1 MGVSENPEMERGG
14 QEADVADGRGGEEK
28 ENIDA
33 NGRKEEE
40 KEGKGVIDEEK
51 KVENEMDMSRL
62 RTSNPVSTIQIQ
74 TPSPAQTRSLHIATQ
89 NTPSSQQETPS
100 RPSMNSRNYTNRIS
114 LFLFLFHILVAV
126 TAVGFL
132 IYRAVEGLLQ
142 NGEWKRKEKQLL
154 EFWLP
159 QVAGSAIISVFLA
172 WAWQRA
178 FRQWPAFMVRFIL
191 WSSFIFSLTAGILL
205 LCFSMAATDGVGI
218 ALIGFAVGNGLYT
231 CWVTPR
237 IEFAAKVIEKS
248 LEPAAKFPDLN
259 QPTYWLLAIGFMWMS
274 VCSFAV
280 IGALNFHFPPLLIIG
295 LVLSLMWTTEVFR
308 NVVNLTVC
316 RAVSLYYL
324 RGMQSTTQ
332 FCFQRAISRN
342 LGSACLGSLFV
353 PTIEAL
359 RIVARVLNLLKGE
372 DEFMFSCAHCCLKM
386 MEAIFRCGN
395 GWAFVHI
402 AAYGRSFV
410 TASRTTWALFEG
422 TGMEV
427 IVDSDITSAI
437 CFLTGV
443 ASGSVCLIV
452 AASWT
457 HAEHKGFTATVSM
470 LAFFIGYLLTRIGMA
485 MPHACVSC
493 YYVCYAENPG
503 FRLFDNTIK
512 QRIES
517 IRAGRDVVI
526 PTPRIPRPPII

>member
-1 MGVSENPEMERGG
+1 MGVFFFS
-14 QEADVADGRGGEEK
+14 V
-28 ENIDA
+28 
-33 NGRKEEE
+33 
-40 KEGKGVIDEEK
+40 
-51 KVENEMDMSRL
+51 SRFL
-62 RTSNPVSTIQIQ
+62 GDLVCLFDLLLQ
-74 TPSPAQTRSLHIATQ
+74 
-89 NTPSSQQETPS
+89 QQETPS
-100 RPSMNSRNYTNRIS
+100 WPSMNSRNYTNRIS

-159 QVAGSAIISVFLA
+159 QVGGSTIISVFLA

-237 IEFAAKVIEKS
+237 INFAAKVIEKS

-395 GWAFVHI
+395 GWAFVHVI
-402 AAYGRSFV
+402 ENPSFKLKIHFKFS
-410 TASRTTWALFEG
+410 TIL
-422 TGMEV
+422 
-427 IVDSDITSAI
+427 
-437 CFLTGV
+437 FLT
-443 ASGSVCLIV
+443 
-452 AASWT
+452 
-457 HAEHKGFTATVSM
+457 
-470 LAFFIGYLLTRIGMA
+470 
-485 MPHACVSC
+485 
-493 YYVCYAENPG
+493 
-503 FRLFDNTIK
+503 LF
-512 QRIES
+512 
-517 IRAGRDVVI
+517 G
-526 PTPRIPRPPII
+526 